1 MSAGSKDPTPRQI
14 IELLSFIYTFF
25 LKKYVYVSLTMSAG
39 SKDPT
44 PRQIIYF
51 TFKCNQVY
59 YVATKK
65 SLVCFCDNWLGKDNR
80 I

>member
-1 MSAGSKDPTPRQI
+1 
-14 IELLSFIYTFF
+14 
-25 LKKYVYVSLTMSAG
+25 MSAG

-65 SLVCFCDNWLGKDNR
+65 SLVCFCDNWLGKENR